1 VDARTLVLTLAL
13 GNLALCAALFFAA
26 TGSEADSRRRNAIA
40 TFTLARQCQAVAW
53 LLLYFRGAIP
63 EMLAG
68 PLANVVLFAGV
79 ALDAGALWELAGRR
93 NWRRIVLPLLG
104 VASVGWLA
112 CAVLTVDPGVRV
124 AAGSIIVALFYLAGS
139 VALALGWGEASMLR
153 RFLAVTTGVLALAIG
168 ARGVLAALLPG
179 GWTGVGPAQLQAVGY
194 AAFYLMMVA
203 GSAGYLLLAREALAN
218 EQARLEVLDPLTQVP
233 NRRGF
238 YQALA
243 PWLSLARR
251 PGPPTALVILNLDQ
265 FKRVNDDYGHA
276 IGDKVLQ
283 AMVAACRRQLRDS
296 DLIGR
301 LGGAEFAIQLPRT
314 SLADAVTV
322 AERIRQSIA
331 AMPVKVERA
340 VITLTGSLGVTTIRP
355 DDSPVS
361 LFKRAD
367 EALQAAKLRGRNQ
380 VAAAPAAAESL
391 VGPIADAGAGHVA

>member
-1 VDARTLVLTLAL
+1 MDARTLVLTLAL

-26 TGSEADSRRRNAIA
+26 AGTEADSRRRAALA

-63 EMLAG
+63 ELLAG
-68 PLANVVLFAGV
+68 PLANLVLFAGV

-93 NWRRIVLPLLG
+93 HWRRVVLPLLA
-104 VASVGWLA
+104 VAGAGWLA
-112 CAVLTVDPGVRV
+112 CAVLDVEAGVRV
-124 AAGSIIVALFYLAGS
+124 AAGSLIVALFYLAGS
-139 VALALGWGEASMLR
+139 LALVLDWAAASMLR
-153 RFLAVTTGVLALAIG
+153 RFVAVATGVLALAIG
-168 ARGVLAALLPG
+168 ARGVLALLLPQ
-179 GWTGVGPAQLQAVGY
+179 GWPGVGPAELQAVGY
-194 AAFYLMMVA
+194 AAFYLMMMA
-203 GSAGYLLLAREALAN
+203 GSAGYLLLAREALAH
-218 EQARLEVLDPLTQVP
+218 EQARLEVLDALTEVP

-243 PWLSLARR
+243 PWLALARR
-251 PGPPTALVILNLDQ
+251 PGQPTALVILNLDQ

-296 DLIGR
+296 DLMGR

-331 AMPVKVERA
+331 SMPVKVERA
-340 VITLTGSLGVTTIRP
+340 VITLTASLGVTTIRP
-355 DDSPVS
+355 DDSSVS

-380 VAAAPAAAESL
+380 VAAAPAAAEPL
-391 VGPIADAGAGHVA
+391 ADPAADAGAGHVA